1 MLAQVSRMIRTGEC
15 NHCGKCCLRESG
27 VMTENPMIELH
38 EDRCKF
44 YMDKLPNQRIGHCLI
59 FNRDKKPIE
68 IVKDRYGNTIIST
81 QIKWFNDN
89 CIGYPFIKDA
99 EKGYTKLPSE
109 CSFKFEM
116 KDI

>member
-1 MLAQVSRMIRTGEC
+1 MSKLIRIGKC

-44 YMDKLPNQRIGHCLI
+44 YVDKLSNQKEGHCLI
-59 FNRDKKPIE
+59 FNRGKGSIE
-68 IVKDRYGNTIIST
+68 IVKDRYGNDITSE
-81 QIKWFNDN
+81 QIKWFGDN
-89 CIGYPFIKDA
+89 CIDFPTAEDIETGYN
-99 EKGYTKLPSE
+99 KLPSE